1 MLGNQRYLSR
11 LKNFLTNYPEISR
24 RLPNA
29 RLFDLRLDD
38 RITAVEGAP
47 DAR

>member
-11 LKNFLTNYPEISR
+11 LKNFLANYGEISR

-38 RITAVEGAP
+38 RITAVEGGS
-47 DAR
+47 DAH